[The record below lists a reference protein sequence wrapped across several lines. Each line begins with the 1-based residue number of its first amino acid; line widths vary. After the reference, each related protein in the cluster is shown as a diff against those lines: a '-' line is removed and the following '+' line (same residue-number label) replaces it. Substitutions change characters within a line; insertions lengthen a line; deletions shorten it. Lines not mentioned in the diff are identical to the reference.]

1 MHGSGCHEVRRYTGA
16 CHCGLVRFAVR
27 AELTQA
33 SYCNCSICTKKGFIH
48 LIVEPS
54 DFELL
59 SGADELVSYR
69 FNTGV
74 AEHKFC
80 RRCGIHPFYTP
91 RSDPHKVD
99 VNVRCLELGDVDLT
113 QLELL
118 PFDGRNWEEAIK
130 TASWQRQ

>member
-1 MHGSGCHEVRRYTGA
+1 MTDAPHYVGG
-16 CHCGLVRFAVR
+16 CHCGRVRFRVR
-27 AELTQA
+27 AELTRA
-33 SYCNCSICTKKGFIH
+33 TYCNCSICSKKGFIH

-54 DFELL
+54 EFELL
-59 SGADELVSYR
+59 AGAEALVSYR

-91 RSDPHKVD
+91 RSDPDKVD
-99 VNVRCLELGDVDLT
+99 VNVRCLDDVDLT
-113 QLELL
+113 SLELL
-118 PFDGRNWEEAIK
+118 QFDGRNWEEAIK

>member
-1 MHGSGCHEVRRYTGA
+1 MRRYSGGCHCAR
-16 CHCGLVRFAVR
+16 VRFTVR
-27 AELTQA
+27 AELTSA
-33 SYCNCSICTKKGFIH
+33 SLCNCSICLKKGFIH

-54 DFELL
+54 QFELL
-59 SGADELVSYR
+59 SGADALVSYR

-80 RRCGIHPFYTP
+80 AHCGIHPFYTP

-99 VNVRCLELGDVDLT
+99 VNVRCLDDVDLS

-118 PFDGRNWEEAIK
+118 PFDGRHWEEAIK
-130 TASWQRQ
+130 TAPWQSE